1 MFLKDQVKQEKYF
14 KSFAFL
20 SYKHL
25 KHFDLF
31 FFSKIYFRP
40 KQKLKKL
47 DFNLVILLAFSHIVP
62 FVHKNEA
69 NCLQLKLM
77 FITGVLSC
85 LPSRKA

>member
-1 MFLKDQVKQEKYF
+1 MFLKTKWNK
-14 KSFAFL
+14 KNIL
-20 SYKHL
+20 SRLLFYHINIWSIL
-25 KHFDLF
+25 ICF

-85 LPSRKA
+85 LPPRKA